1 MLIMNGLKNLWQYYK
16 DNTEKGYF
24 RTPGE
29 DTYLSGP
36 FSNEKL
42 LMYQAQQQEHH
53 IYRLMVHLF

>member
-1 MLIMNGLKNLWQYYK
+1 MCIR
-16 DNTEKGYF
+16 DRENTEKGYF

-42 LMYQAQQQEHH
+42 LMYQASTAGASH
-53 IYRLMVHLF
+53 IQTNGCLLYTSIKSI